1 MNASISMPNDAE
13 GECTFVCPEC
23 AETLEVNEPMKELLI
38 EKGCVVCGADVT
50 EDAFSALHPA

>member
-1 MNASISMPNDAE
+1 MHNDTE

-23 AETLEVNEPMKELLI
+23 AESLEVNGPMKELLI

-50 EDAFSALHPA
+50 ADAFSSPCTA